1 MFCCPVSL
9 GLSRDDRLMQQK
21 SSVCLWQSA
30 IITSPREPN
39 NKREREREKKE
50 KHDFLLLPLFVFIAG
65 SRKKRVIEWEKER
78 IFSWPKCPT
87 VCIVVCVLVLS
98 TRNGVRFIVIRCSWI
113 FFFLLRLLDDD
124 DGRWKWKEQNA
135 IRAECVSDCTSY
147 FSLFWMWQRQHKGR
161 CNCRSLFGSQ
171 MYVTID

>member
-87 VCIVVCVLVLS
+87 VCIVVCVLVPLWRWRS
-98 TRNGVRFIVIRCSWI
+98 IYCNPMLVNI
-113 FFFLLRLLDDD
+113 FFFTSLVGWWRWQMKMKGTECDSGRMCIRLHVLFLAVLDV
-124 DGRWKWKEQNA
+124 A
-135 IRAECVSDCTSY
+135 ATT
-147 FSLFWMWQRQHKGR
+147 QRP
-161 CNCRSLFGSQ
+161 
-171 MYVTID
+171 V